1 MSIIGKI
8 TVIKTFALPKLI
20 YPLTVLENPSEEL
33 INIIKKNMFD
43 FLWDNKPDKINRKTI
58 IQNYEIGGL
67 KTIDINIFINS
78 IKSGWVKRINDN
90 KNNGD
95 WKAIYL
101 KQIDKFGGKL
111 IFECNLNLKDL
122 IKSFKID
129 SGFLSDILQ
138 SWCTLNFNENIDN
151 IKKEIIWN
159 NTHIKNNNKTILYKS
174 WLDKG
179 IKYIMHLF
187 DSRSKVFYTFQHIKN
202 VYALDNGDFLKYYT
216 LIQSITHQWVVQLKS
231 EIHEINKHQ
240 ITLLDQLAKQKSAN
254 KYLYNKQLGN
264 IANNLII
271 KPHIKWEQ
279 EFNHDINWKCI
290 HTLPIVSLIN
300 TKLRAF
306 QYKYLMRIVP
316 NNNFLYRCNL
326 SNTSLCDFCSM
337 NIETNKHM
345 FWECYVSRGF
355 WTEIERLLKDN
366 QIRIKLD
373 YEIISFGYLNQSSY
387 TSLLNCIL
395 IYAKYFIFKTKYEQT
410 VPSLNNFIKYLKYH
424 ENLERIIATAKD
436 KIQKHEAKWNQLH
449 IFRHI

>member
-58 IQNYEIGGL
+58 IQSYEIGGL
-67 KTIDINIFINS
+67 KMIDINIFINS

-151 IKKEIIWN
+151 IKKEVIWN
-159 NTHIKNNNKTILYKS
+159 NSHIKNNNKTILYKS

-202 VYALDNGDFLKYYT
+202 VYALDNGDF
-216 LIQSITHQWVVQLKS
+216 
-231 EIHEINKHQ
+231 
-240 ITLLDQLAKQKSAN
+240 
-254 KYLYNKQLGN
+254 
-264 IANNLII
+264 
-271 KPHIKWEQ
+271 
-279 EFNHDINWKCI
+279 F
-290 HTLPIVSLIN
+290 
-300 TKLRAF
+300 
-306 QYKYLMRIVP
+306 
-316 NNNFLYRCNL
+316 
-326 SNTSLCDFCSM
+326 
-337 NIETNKHM
+337 
-345 FWECYVSRGF
+345 
-355 WTEIERLLKDN
+355 
-366 QIRIKLD
+366 
-373 YEIISFGYLNQSSY
+373 
-387 TSLLNCIL
+387 
-395 IYAKYFIFKTKYEQT
+395 
-410 VPSLNNFIKYLKYH
+410 
-424 ENLERIIATAKD
+424 
-436 KIQKHEAKWNQLH
+436 
-449 IFRHI
+449 